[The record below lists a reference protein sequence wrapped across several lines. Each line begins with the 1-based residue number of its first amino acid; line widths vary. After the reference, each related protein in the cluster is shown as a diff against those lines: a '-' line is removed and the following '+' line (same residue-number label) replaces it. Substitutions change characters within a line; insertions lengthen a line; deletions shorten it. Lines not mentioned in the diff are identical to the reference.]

1 MFQFWFLIE
10 GCMYLQYVH
19 VHFVTVRVNSK
30 CWHVGGWESSGSAG

>member
-10 GCMYLQYVH
+10 GCMYVY

-30 CWHVGGWESSGSAG
+30 CWHVGGWEGSGSAA